1 MTDFAEKHAFSAGD
15 DAGSAGPDRPRLVAP
30 DKSFFVKERDS
41 FYSSWLLS
49 FWRELF
55 QNSVD
60 AGAKTIRIDV
70 AEVRQKG
77 SFGRT
82 PPPKTVTRV
91 IFSDDGCGMDAKT
104 LDEVYFRMG
113 GTTKQDDETSV
124 GGFGRARLMTNFSQ
138 VRYSIETRDRFVE
151 GDGAEFLN
159 FSRTEAAASLARWR
173 DAAAAR
179 HDADP
184 HSPAAE
190 WHGSVRDDIARD
202 LDRIASAAAFDG
214 CRVEIDLPPDQR
226 DRSYNSSSV
235 AGMLETLQEY
245 LDQSDLKCSVVINGA
260 PYEKPA
266 KKYER
271 SKALVATVPA
281 SGLDPAWRR
290 NSKISIVERPDGDFD
305 VKFATVRTVPDGK
318 CPDSVKRKLIHRVNG
333 ASMFTSRTDFP
344 SAIYIEINPA
354 IARTVLTSNRDGL
367 KEPFSGA
374 VEDYKRLLATDSQMA
389 TKADNG
395 TDFTVLGGG
404 KGKQIARRRSKP
416 APLTTAEASEIM
428 GHAGAKLTEAIR
440 LQSHGSPDT
449 EPNNRDAWSWLE
461 YGDSSWTWRA
471 FEQGEIEGLDPTLL
485 LPFMDK
491 LAKADNIDDSF
502 LAAFRDRAKAD
513 SFLLTLK
520 NSGPH
525 RAMVQSSGA
534 LLAFIANNLTLQ
546 KMAEDLVARE
556 GYKDRLADFNDV
568 PILKENLNPPTE
580 KFSAEEAR
588 KRRSKLTAAIRR
600 HDPRNWNP
608 AEGKGRQPH
617 RVLAAWQAAVDNVVV
632 EMLEAYPAKREF
644 AYASGWVFS
653 HPQWSYSSLEDEYR
667 WQGPAAMLRKSGKGD
682 GAVAHFLLD
691 PLDAEHDFVMKYN
704 PSDADHRDRLIT
716 LAAHEAAHVFVDH
729 GHNDAFAEVLTT
741 LMERLT
747 IKERRRIHAEMIAS
761 VKAVEKVYSESRTR
775 VIPLDDEPGPRPA
788 ERLAGGLGIGTDLE
802 PEPEITN
809 PSPTF

>member
-1 MTDFAEKHAFSAGD
+1 MIDSAEKHPFSTENRAR
-15 DAGSAGPDRPRLVAP
+15 ASAPDRPRLVAP

-60 AGAKTIRIDV
+60 AGARIIRVDI

-77 SFGRT
+77 SFGRP
-82 PPPKTVTRV
+82 PPPKTATRV
-91 IFSDDGCGMDAKT
+91 TFSDDGCGMDART

-138 VRYSIETRDRFVE
+138 LRYSIETRDRFVE

-159 FSRTEAAASLARWR
+159 FSRTEAAAALARWR
-173 DAAAAR
+173 DAATAR
-179 HDADP
+179 HAIDR
-184 HSPAAE
+184 HSPTAE
-190 WHGSVRDDIARD
+190 WHASVREAIEHDIT
-202 LDRIASAAAFDG
+202 RITGASAYDG

-226 DRSYNSSSV
+226 DRSYNLSSV
-235 AGMLETLQEY
+235 DGMLKTLQEY
-245 LDQSDLKCSVVINGA
+245 LDQSDLKCGIVINGA

-266 KKYER
+266 KRYER
-271 SKALVATVPA
+271 SKALVVTVSA
-281 SGLDPAWRR
+281 AGLDAAWR
-290 NSKISIVERPDGDFD
+290 NNPKITVVERPDGDFD
-305 VKFATVRTVPDGK
+305 VRFATVRTVPDGK
-318 CPDSVKRKLIHRVNG
+318 CADSAKRKLIHRVNG
-333 ASMFTSRTDFP
+333 ASMFTSRTEFP
-344 SAIYIEINPA
+344 SAIYVEINPA
-354 IARTVLTSNRDGL
+354 IARAVLTSNRDGL
-367 KEPFSGA
+367 KEPFASA

-395 TDFTVLGGG
+395 NDFTVLGGG
-404 KGKQIARRRSKP
+404 RGNQIARRRSKP
-416 APLTTAEASEIM
+416 AAITTAEASEIM
-428 GHAGAKLTEAIR
+428 GRAGAELTEAIQQ
-440 LQSHGSPDT
+440 QSHDFSGTGPSSA
-449 EPNNRDAWSWLE
+449 RAWLDYS
-461 YGDSSWTWRA
+461 DNSWTWMS
-471 FEQGEIEGLDPTLL
+471 FEKGEIEGLDPTVL
-485 LPFMDK
+485 LPFMEK
-491 LAKADNIDDSF
+491 LTKSNTIDDSF
-502 LAAFRDRAKAD
+502 LSAFRDRAKAE

-525 RAMVQSSGA
+525 RAMVQSSGT

-546 KMAEDLVARE
+546 KMAEDLIARE

-568 PILKENLNPPTE
+568 PILKENINPPAD
-580 KFSAEEAR
+580 KFSAEETR
-588 KRRSKLTAAIRR
+588 KRRSKLTTAIRR

-653 HPQWSYSSLEDEYR
+653 HPQWSYSSVDDEHR
-667 WQGPAAMLRKSGKGD
+667 WQGPAAMLKKSGKGD
-682 GAVAHFLLD
+682 AAVVHFLLN
-691 PLDAEHDFVMKYN
+691 PLDAENDFIMKYN

-747 IKERRRIHAEMIAS
+747 IKERRRIHAEMAAS
-761 VKAVEKVYSESRTR
+761 VKAVDKIYSEGRTR
-775 VIPLDDEPGPRPA
+775 IVPLDDETGPRPT
-788 ERLAGGLGIGTDLE
+788 ERLASGLGMSTDLE
-802 PEPEITN
+802 PALEIDTIN